1 MLMFLVIIYRLFAVV
16 IGAVLVDNFNAGRV
30 AGIFDNTNV
39 ATERASDA
47 HTIWIDTEVDFTYI
61 KIVKPIGEKF
71 ARAIVVAI
79 ETGISDSFINWDD
92 TIRKERI
99 DDAGAR
105 MANDENGTS
114 EIIVFPIYE
123 CCPFDNR
130 TPGWHV
136 TIGIASCRNIG
147 NNTTGDLFNE
157 DIDI

>member
-1 MLMFLVIIYRLFAVV
+1 MLMIFYRLFAV
-16 IGAVLVDNFNAGRV
+16 IFGAVLVNDFDAGRV
-30 AGIFDNTNV
+30 TSVSHDANIT
-39 ATERASDA
+39 TEGTSDA
-47 HTIWIDTEVDFTYI
+47 HAIWIDTEVDFTYI